1 MYSVA
6 GVSLRKAGARPSSR
20 SDDRNRRSPLISAV
34 EMCEALWDDA
44 CAAAPADRI
53 SSSGRHRADGR
64 VMARNLTG
72 GYLARDAHDGTMSVA
87 TRQTLSERPGGSMT
101 EESPEEAPAPEE
113 QPGAMIGVLIVVLVA
128 LVAYFI
134 VHVVRG
140 GG

>member
-6 GVSLRKAGARPSSR
+6 SRPPRVDGARPSSR
-20 SDDRNRRSPLISAV
+20 SDGRNRRSALISAV
-34 EMCEALWDDA
+34 EMCDALWDDA
-44 CAAAPADRI
+44 CAAALAGRA
-53 SSSGRHRADGR
+53 SSSTRQKAGRR

-72 GYLARDAHDGTMSVA
+72 GYLARDAHHGTMSVA

-101 EESPEEAPAPEE
+101 EELPEEAPAPEE

-134 VHVVRG
+134 VHA
-140 GG
+140 